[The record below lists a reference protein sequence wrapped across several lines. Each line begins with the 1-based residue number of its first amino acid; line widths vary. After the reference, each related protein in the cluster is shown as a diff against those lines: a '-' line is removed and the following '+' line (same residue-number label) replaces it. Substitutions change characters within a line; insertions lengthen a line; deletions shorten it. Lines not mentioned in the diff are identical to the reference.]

1 MADTTSALDPIVA
14 ARLAALEALVAE
26 QRTALDEARA
36 ARAAEQ
42 AAHDATKAE
51 RDRLREAYDALTR
64 EVELARRR
72 LVVAKAER
80 VDTAQ
85 LELEFAAT
93 LAKLDALTRKAEDE
107 IGEKPE
113 GGERTRTKQKP
124 RGRRDLTQL
133 DVPEERIEIPDPLL
147 EGKAARLGTAEESV
161 GLRWKRGGLVRVVF
175 ARVKYDATTPAM
187 TETPA
192 ATAPAGE
199 APSATSSIAVT
210 PSAGTEAEALAPSPG
225 SEQAPTVRTPT
236 CTSDE
241 LAALVASDPRTAGAV
256 IVTAPMPPRLIDRSY
271 ATPSLI
277 AHIASDKFCDGLPL
291 HRQEDRFARLGVPI
305 DRGTMCRW
313 LEEAGGTVGAT
324 IVEAMRKEALGSA
337 HCIATDATGIR
348 VQPEPRADK
357 QSQPCRRAHFFVQIA
372 DADHVF
378 FEFTPEETSPVVHR
392 MFAGYTGFVQADA
405 KSVFDV
411 LFRVAEDR
419 ARPLVEGLPNRKAAC
434 TEVACWSHARTKLW
448 ETAVA
453 TQDVVAREALARIMR
468 MFHLD
473 AMWKNRLPDV
483 RKDLRDRY
491 LRAHVTSFFAFVEE
505 AFVEAQHRRGM
516 LRSALGYCRNQKA
529 ALMRFLDDGALEMTN
544 NRSERQLRRVA
555 TGRQAWLFVGSDLH
569 GHTSGAL
576 LTLIASAR
584 LHRLDPEVYLR
595 DVFRALPHWPR
606 DRYLELAPRYWRI
619 TRARLRR
626 DELDAEIGWL
636 TIPAPPLPTMPA
648 INPVAASVESV
659 APALP

>member
-1 MADTTSALDPIVA
+1 MADSTSTLDPIVA
-14 ARLAALEALVAE
+14 ARIAALEAMVAE
-26 QRTALDEARA
+26 QQAALDQRHAALEAERA
-36 ARAAEQ
+36 A
-42 AAHDATKAE
+42 HLATKAE
-51 RDRLREAYDALTR
+51 RDRLREAYDALVR

-72 LVVAKAER
+72 LVIAKAER

-85 LELEFAAT
+85 LELEFATT
-93 LAKLDALTRKAEDE
+93 LAKLDALSRKAEEE
-107 IGEKPE
+107 IGEQPG
-113 GGERTRTKQKP
+113 GGEPSPKKKSKS
-124 RGRRDLTQL
+124 RGRRDLRTV
-133 DVPEERIEIPDPLL
+133 DVPEERIPIPDPLL
-147 EGKAARLGTAEESV
+147 DGKATRIGTAEESV
-161 GLRWKRGGLVRVVF
+161 GVRWKRGGFVRVVF
-175 ARVKYDATTPAM
+175 ERIKYDATKPAM
-187 TETPA
+187 TEPSPIDAASGTASSGA
-192 ATAPAGE
+192 ATAGMAE
-199 APSATSSIAVT
+199 TAT
-210 PSAGTEAEALAPSPG
+210 
-225 SEQAPTVRTPT
+225 RTPA
-236 CTSDE
+236 CTPEE
-241 LAALVASDPRTAGAV
+241 LAAIVASEPRTAGAV
-256 IVTAPMPPRLIDRSY
+256 LVTAPMPPRLIERSY

-291 HRQEDRFARLGVPI
+291 HRQEDRFARLGLPI

-313 LEEAGGTVGAT
+313 LEEAGGIVGAT

-378 FEFTPEETSPVVHR
+378 FEFTPEETSDVVAR

-411 LFRVAEDR
+411 LFRVVEDR
-419 ARPLVEGLPNRKAAC
+419 ARPLEEHAPKRDAPCVEVG
-434 TEVACWSHARTKLW
+434 CWSHARTKFW
-448 ETAVA
+448 EAAVA
-453 TQDVVAREALARIMR
+453 TQDLVAREALARIMR

-491 LRAHVTSFFAFVEE
+491 LRAHVESFFAFVEQ
-505 AFVEAQHRRGM
+505 AFVDAQHRRGM
-516 LRSALGYCRNQKA
+516 LRSALGYCRNQKG

-569 GHTSGAL
+569 GVTSGNL
-576 LTLIASAR
+576 MTLIASAR

-595 DVFRALPHWPR
+595 DVFRVLPHWPR

-619 TRARLRR
+619 TRARLRPH
-626 DELDAEIGWL
+626 EFEQEVGWL
-636 TIPAPPLPTMPA
+636 TIPEPPLPTMPA
-648 INPVAASVESV
+648 IHQVADSSTSAIPVAA
-659 APALP
+659 P

>member
-1 MADTTSALDPIVA
+1 VITLDPTAA
-14 ARLAALEALVAE
+14 ARIATLEAMVAE
-26 QRTALDEARA
+26 QRAALDAKHAAWEAERA
-36 ARAAEQ
+36 ARESEQ
-42 AAHDATKAE
+42 AAHVATKAE

-93 LAKLDALTRKAEDE
+93 LAKLDALSRKAEDE
-107 IGEKPE
+107 IGEKPGGRA
-113 GGERTRTKQKP
+113 GGERTRKKQSP
-124 RGRRDLTQL
+124 RGRRDLRLL
-133 DVPEERIEIPDPLL
+133 DLPEEHIAIPDPLL
-147 EGKAARLGTAEESV
+147 EGKAARIGTAEESV
-161 GLRWKRGGLVRVVF
+161 GLRWKRGGFVRVVIE
-175 ARVKYDATTPAM
+175 RVKYDASKPAM
-187 TETPA
+187 TLPA
-192 ATAPAGE
+192 SPTAPPDE
-199 APSATSSIAVT
+199 VSSATPLT
-210 PSAGTEAEALAPSPG
+210 TQEPMTRAPAC
-225 SEQAPTVRTPT
+225 APE
-236 CTSDE
+236 E
-241 LAALVASDPRTAGAV
+241 LAAIVASDPRTAGAV

-313 LEEAGGTVGAT
+313 LEEAGGIVGAT

-337 HCIATDATGIR
+337 RCIATDATGIR
-348 VQPEPRADK
+348 VQPEPRQDK
-357 QSQPCRRAHFFVQIA
+357 KSQPCRRAHYFVQIA

-378 FEFTPEETSPVVHR
+378 FEFTPAETSEVVDR

-411 LFRVAEDR
+411 LFRVVEDR
-419 ARPLVEGLPNRKAAC
+419 DRPLVEQEPGRKTAC
-434 TEVACWSHARTKLW
+434 TEVGCWSHARTKFW

-483 RKDLRDRY
+483 RKDLRTRY
-491 LRAHVTSFFAFVEE
+491 LHEHVTSFFAFVEQ
-505 AFVEAQHRRGM
+505 AFVDAQHRRGM

-569 GHTSGAL
+569 GTTSGYL

-595 DVFRALPHWPR
+595 DVFRVLPHWPR
-606 DRYLELAPRYWRI
+606 ERHLELAPRYWRI
-619 TRARLRR
+619 TRARLRP
-626 DELDAEIGWL
+626 DELDQEVGWL
-636 TIPAPPLPTMPA
+636 TIPQQPLPTTPVANPTADSTAPA
-648 INPVAASVESV
+648 IAIAA
-659 APALP
+659 P

>member
-1 MADTTSALDPIVA
+1 LRDQFARSRWLCVADSASTLDPIVA
-14 ARLAALEALVAE
+14 ARIAALEALIAE
-26 QRTALDEARA
+26 QQAALAVERA
-36 ARAAEQ
+36 VREAEQ
-42 AAHDATKAE
+42 AAHAATKAE
-51 RDRLREAYDALTR
+51 RDRLREAYEALTR

-107 IGEKPE
+107 IGEKPGEKPE
-113 GGERTRTKQKP
+113 GGERPRKKHKP
-124 RGRRDLTQL
+124 TGRRDLRLL
-133 DVPEERIEIPDPLL
+133 DLPEEHIAIPDPVL
-147 EGKAARLGTAEESV
+147 EGKAARIGTAEESV
-161 GLRWKRGGLVRVVF
+161 GVRWKRGGFVRVVF
-175 ARVKYDATTPAM
+175 ERVKYAATKPAM
-187 TETPA
+187 TVPTSPT
-192 ATAPAGE
+192 ATSDE
-199 APSATSSIAVT
+199 VPSAT
-210 PSAGTEAEALAPSPG
+210 PPAGDHEA
-225 SEQAPTVRTPT
+225 TT
-236 CTSDE
+236 CTPEE
-241 LAALVASDPRTAGAV
+241 LAAIVASDPRTAGAV
-256 IVTAPMPPRLIDRSY
+256 IVTAPMPPRIIDRSY
-271 ATPSLI
+271 VTPSLL
-277 AHIASDKFCDGLPL
+277 AHVASDKFCDGLPL

-313 LEEAGGTVGAT
+313 LEEAGGIVGAT
-324 IVEAMRKEALGSA
+324 IVEAMRTEALGSA

-348 VQPEPRADK
+348 VQPEPREDK

-378 FEFTPEETSPVVHR
+378 FEFTPEETSEVVDR
-392 MFAGYTGFVQADA
+392 MFARYTGLVQADA

-411 LFRVAEDR
+411 LFRVVEDR
-419 ARPLVEGLPNRKAAC
+419 ARPLEEHAPKRTAAC
-434 TEVACWSHARTKLW
+434 VEVACWSHARTKFW
-448 ETAVA
+448 EAAVA

-491 LRAHVTSFFAFVEE
+491 LRPHVESFFAFVEE
-505 AFVEAQHRRGM
+505 AFVDAQHRRGM

-555 TGRQAWLFVGSDLH
+555 TGRNAWLFVGSDLH
-569 GHTSGAL
+569 GVTSGYL
-576 LTLIASAR
+576 MTLIASAR

-595 DVFRALPHWPR
+595 DVFRVLPHWPR
-606 DRYLELAPRYWRI
+606 DRYLELSPRYWRI
-619 TRARLRR
+619 TRARLRP
-626 DELDAEIGWL
+626 DELEQEVGWL
-636 TIPAPPLPTMPA
+636 TIPEPPLPTMPA
-648 INPVAASVESV
+648 INPTTDSA
-659 APALP
+659 APAIAIAAP

>member
-1 MADTTSALDPIVA
+1 VADSASTFDPIVA
-14 ARLAALEALVAE
+14 ARIAALEALVAE
-26 QRTALDEARA
+26 QQAALEAERV
-36 ARAAEQ
+36 AREAEQ
-42 AAHDATKAE
+42 TAHIATKAE
-51 RDRLREAYDALTR
+51 RDRLREAYEALTR

-107 IGEKPE
+107 IAEKPGDKPE
-113 GGERTRTKQKP
+113 GGERPRKKHKP
-124 RGRRDLTQL
+124 RGRRDLRLL
-133 DVPEERIEIPDPLL
+133 DLPEEHIAIPDPVL
-147 EGKAARLGTAEESV
+147 EGKAARIGTAEESV
-161 GLRWKRGGLVRVVF
+161 GVRWKRGGFVRVVF
-175 ARVKYDATTPAM
+175 KRVKYDATKPAM
-187 TETPA
+187 TVPTSPA
-192 ATAPAGE
+192 APSDDVS
-199 APSATSSIAVT
+199 SAT
-210 PSAGTEAEALAPSPG
+210 
-225 SEQAPTVRTPT
+225 TPT
-236 CTSDE
+236 DQESTTCTPDE
-241 LAALVASDPRTAGAV
+241 LAAIVASDPRTAGAV

-313 LEEAGGTVGAT
+313 LEEAGGIAGAT

-348 VQPEPRADK
+348 VQPEPRQDK

-378 FEFTPEETSPVVHR
+378 FEFTPDETSEVVDR

-411 LFRVAEDR
+411 LFRVVEDR
-419 ARPLVEGLPNRKAAC
+419 ARPLEEHAPKRGAPCV
-434 TEVACWSHARTKLW
+434 EVACWSHARTKFW
-448 ETAVA
+448 EAAVA

-491 LRAHVTSFFAFVEE
+491 LRPHVESFFAFVEE
-505 AFVEAQHRRGM
+505 AFADAHHRRGM

-555 TGRQAWLFVGSDLH
+555 TGRNAWLFVGSDLH
-569 GHTSGAL
+569 GVTSGYL
-576 LTLIASAR
+576 MTLIASAR

-595 DVFRALPHWPR
+595 DVFRVLPHWPR

-619 TRARLRR
+619 TRARLRS
-626 DELDAEIGWL
+626 DELEQEVGWL
-636 TIPAPPLPTMPA
+636 TIPEPPLPTMPA
-648 INPVAASVESV
+648 INPPADDT
-659 APALP
+659 APALAAAAP

>member
-1 MADTTSALDPIVA
+1 MRSRWSCVSDSASTLDPNVA
-14 ARLAALEALVAE
+14 RIAALEALVAE
-26 QRTALDEARA
+26 QRVALDEERA
-36 ARAAEQ
+36 ARAADLEAEQ
-42 AAHDATKAE
+42 AAHIATKAE

-80 VDTAQ
+80 VDTTQ
-85 LELEFAAT
+85 LALEFATT
-93 LAKLDALTRKAEDE
+93 LAKLDELSRKAEEE
-107 IGEKPE
+107 IGEKPT
-113 GGERTRTKQKP
+113 GDSGERTRKKQKP
-124 RGRRDLTQL
+124 RGRRDLRLL

-147 EGKAARLGTAEESV
+147 EGKAARIGTAEESV
-161 GLRWKRGGLVRVVF
+161 GVRWKRGGFVRVVF
-175 ARVKYDATTPAM
+175 DRIKYDANKPTMTTTAAPGETPSQTPLTDDVSTPAPAM
-187 TETPA
+187 QTPA
-192 ATAPAGE
+192 
-199 APSATSSIAVT
+199 
-210 PSAGTEAEALAPSPG
+210 
-225 SEQAPTVRTPT
+225 
-236 CTSDE
+236 CTREE
-241 LAALVASDPRTAGAV
+241 LAAIVASDPRTAGAT
-256 IVTAPMPPRLIDRSY
+256 IVTAPMPPRIIERSY

-313 LEEAGGTVGAT
+313 LEEVGGKVGAT

-337 HCIATDATGIR
+337 HCIATDATGVR
-348 VQPEPRADK
+348 VQPEPRKDK

-378 FEFTPEETSPVVHR
+378 FEFTPEETSEVVNR

-411 LFRVAEDR
+411 LFRVVEDR
-419 ARPLVEGLPNRKAAC
+419 YRPLVEQEPSRKTAC
-434 TEVACWSHARTKLW
+434 TEVACWSHVRTKFW
-448 ETAVA
+448 EAAVA

-473 AMWKNRLPDV
+473 AMWRNRPPDV
-483 RKDLRDRY
+483 RRDLRDRY
-491 LRAHVTSFFAFVEE
+491 LREHITSFFAFVEE
-505 AFVEAQHRRGM
+505 AFEDAQHRRGM
-516 LRSALGYCRNQKA
+516 LRSALGYCRNQKD
-529 ALMRFLDDGALEMTN
+529 ALMRFFDDGALEMTN
-544 NRSERQLRRVA
+544 NRSERQLRRIA

-569 GHTSGAL
+569 GLTSGYL

-595 DVFRALPHWPR
+595 DVFCVLPHWPR

-619 TRARLRR
+619 TRARL
-626 DELDAEIGWL
+626 DPVELEREVGWL
-636 TIPAPPLPTMPA
+636 TIPDPPLPTMPA
-648 INPVAASVESV
+648 INPVAESV
-659 APALP
+659 GSAATTT

>member
-1 MADTTSALDPIVA
+1 VADSTSIDPIIA
-14 ARLAALEALVAE
+14 ARIAALEALVAE
-26 QRTALDEARA
+26 K
-36 ARAAEQ
+36 Q
-42 AAHDATKAE
+42 AALEATREQLEAERNAHVATKIE
-51 RDRLREAYDALTR
+51 RDRLREAYEALTR
-64 EVELARRR
+64 DVELARRR

-80 VDTAQ
+80 VDTTQ
-85 LELEFAAT
+85 LEMEFAT
-93 LAKLDALTRKAEDE
+93 RLADLDALSKQAEDE
-107 IGEKPE
+107 IGEKPA
-113 GGERTRTKQKP
+113 GGERSPKKKSTS
-124 RGRRDLTQL
+124 RGRRDFREL
-133 DVPEERIEIPDPLL
+133 DLPEERIAIPDPVL
-147 EGKAARLGTAEESV
+147 EGSAARIGTAEESV
-161 GLRWKRGGLVRVVF
+161 GVRWKRGGFVRVVIE
-175 ARVKYDATTPAM
+175 RVKYDATKPAM
-187 TETPA
+187 TKR
-192 ATAPAGE
+192 
-199 APSATSSIAVT
+199 PSATSDPALVT
-210 PSAGTEAEALAPSPG
+210 TPASTPE
-225 SEQAPTVRTPT
+225 TPT
-236 CTSDE
+236 SVPACTPEE

-256 IVTAPMPPRLIDRSY
+256 IVTAPMPPRIIERSY
-271 ATPSLI
+271 ATPSLL

-313 LEEAGGTVGAT
+313 LEEVGGKVGAT

-348 VQPEPRADK
+348 VQPEPRKDK

-378 FEFTPEETSPVVHR
+378 FEFTPEETSDVVER

-411 LFRVAEDR
+411 LFRVVEDR
-419 ARPLVEGLPNRKAAC
+419 ARPLEEAAPKRGAAC
-434 TEVACWSHARTKLW
+434 VEIGCWSHARTKFW

-468 MFHLD
+468 MFRLD

-491 LRAHVTSFFAFVEE
+491 LREHVVSFFAFVEQ
-505 AFVEAQHRRGM
+505 AFAEAQHRRGM
-516 LRSALGYCRNQKA
+516 LRSALGYCRNQQA

-569 GHTSGAL
+569 GLTSGYL

-595 DVFRALPHWPR
+595 DVFCLLPQWPR

-619 TRARLRR
+619 TRARLRP
-626 DELDAEIGWL
+626 DELEREVGWF
-636 TIPAPPLPTMPA
+636 TIPEPPLPTWPA
-648 INPVAASVESV
+648 INPATTSVEQQSTA
-659 APALP
+659 AP

>member
-1 MADTTSALDPIVA
+1 MADFASTLGPIVA
-14 ARLAALEALVAE
+14 ARISALETMLAEQRVALDEKQAALEAE
-26 QRTALDEARA
+26 RTARE
-36 ARAAEQ
+36 AEQ
-42 AAHDATKAE
+42 AAHVATKAE

-107 IGEKPE
+107 IGEKPGQQPE
-113 GGERTRTKQKP
+113 GGDRSRKKQKP
-124 RGRRDLTQL
+124 RGRRDLRLL
-133 DVPEERIEIPDPLL
+133 DLPEERIAIPDPLL
-147 EGKAARLGTAEESV
+147 DGKAARIGAAEESV
-161 GLRWKRGGLVRVVF
+161 GVRWKRGGFVRVVF
-175 ARVKYDATTPAM
+175 ERVKYDATKPAM
-187 TETPA
+187 TRPTSPA
-192 ATAPAGE
+192 APSDEVSSATAPIE
-199 APSATSSIAVT
+199 QQPATGT
-210 PSAGTEAEALAPSPG
+210 P
-225 SEQAPTVRTPT
+225 VCTPE
-236 CTSDE
+236 E
-241 LAALVASDPRTAGAV
+241 LAAIVASDPRTAGAV

-313 LEEAGGTVGAT
+313 LEEAGGIAGAT

-348 VQPEPRADK
+348 VQPEPRQDK

-378 FEFTPEETSPVVHR
+378 FEFTPEETSEVVER

-411 LFRVAEDR
+411 LFRVVEDR
-419 ARPLVEGLPNRKAAC
+419 ARPPQQQTPKRTAAC
-434 TEVACWSHARTKLW
+434 VEVACWSHARTKFW
-448 ETAVA
+448 EAAVA

-491 LRAHVTSFFAFVEE
+491 LRPHVESFFAFVED
-505 AFVEAQHRRGM
+505 AFIDAQHRRGM

-555 TGRQAWLFVGSDLH
+555 TGRNAWLFVGSDLH
-569 GHTSGAL
+569 GVTSGHL
-576 LTLIASAR
+576 MTLIASAR

-595 DVFRALPHWPR
+595 DVFRVLPHWPR

-619 TRARLRR
+619 TRARLRT
-626 DELDAEIGWL
+626 DELEQEVGWL
-636 TIPAPPLPTMPA
+636 TIPEPALPTMPV
-648 INPVAASVESV
+648 INPAADSTAPAP
-659 APALP
+659 APALAIAAP

>member
-1 MADTTSALDPIVA
+1 VTDSASTLDPIVG
-14 ARLAALEALVAE
+14 ARIAALEAMVAE
-26 QRTALDEARA
+26 QSAALQVEREARE
-36 ARAAEQ
+36 AEQ
-42 AAHDATKAE
+42 AAHLATKAE

-72 LVVAKAER
+72 LIVAKAER

-85 LELEFAAT
+85 LELEFATT
-93 LAKLDALTRKAEDE
+93 LAKLDALSRKAENE
-107 IGEKPE
+107 IGEKPAS
-113 GGERTRTKQKP
+113 GERTPKKKPKP
-124 RGRRDLTQL
+124 RGRRDFRML
-133 DVPEERIEIPDPLL
+133 DLPEERIAIPDPLL
-147 EGKAARLGTAEESV
+147 EGSAARIGTAEESV
-161 GLRWKRGGLVRVVF
+161 GVRWKRGGFVRVVF
-175 ARVKYDATTPAM
+175 ERVKYDATKPAM
-187 TETPA
+187 TETRSPTA
-192 ATAPAGE
+192 TPDDATAPPTGE
-199 APSATSSIAVT
+199 QEPTTRVPACT
-210 PSAGTEAEALAPSPG
+210 PE
-225 SEQAPTVRTPT
+225 
-236 CTSDE
+236 E

-256 IVTAPMPPRLIDRSY
+256 IVTAPMPPRLIERSY

-305 DRGTMCRW
+305 DRGTMSRW
-313 LEEAGGTVGAT
+313 LEEAGGKVGAT

-337 HCIATDATGIR
+337 HCIATDATGVR
-348 VQPEPRADK
+348 VQPEPREDK

-378 FEFTPEETSPVVHR
+378 FEFTPEETSEVVDR
-392 MFAGYTGFVQADA
+392 MFEGYTGFVQADA

-411 LFRVAEDR
+411 LFRVVEDR
-419 ARPLVEGLPNRKAAC
+419 ARPPEEHASKREAAC
-434 TEVACWSHARTKLW
+434 TEVGCWSHARTKFW
-448 ETAVA
+448 EAAVA

-473 AMWKNRLPDV
+473 AMWKNTLPDV

-491 LRAHVTSFFAFVEE
+491 LRPHVESFFAFVEE
-505 AFVEAQHRRGM
+505 AFVDAQHRRGM

-569 GHTSGAL
+569 GVTSGYL

-595 DVFRALPHWPR
+595 DVFRVLPHWPR

-619 TRARLRR
+619 TRARLRS
-626 DELDAEIGWL
+626 DELEQEVGWL
-636 TIPAPPLPTMPA
+636 TIPEPPLPTMPA
-648 INPVAASVESV
+648 INSPADSIAPVMPTAA
-659 APALP
+659 P